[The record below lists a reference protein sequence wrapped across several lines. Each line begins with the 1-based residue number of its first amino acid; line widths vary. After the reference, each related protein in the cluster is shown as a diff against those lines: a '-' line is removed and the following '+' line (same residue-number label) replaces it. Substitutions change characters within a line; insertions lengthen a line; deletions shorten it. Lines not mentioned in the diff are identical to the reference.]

1 MNKKNPNPNNK
12 NTHKNPPP
20 QQTTQTHHTTIIVP
34 LLKMWIPG
42 YFIMMDWLKPALEHP
57 HSCLFPSPAL
67 PALWDG
73 GENEKSIR
81 ERAHRLTWGYFNKW
95 KKEEKEQ
102 VVQRRSLT
110 TSPTQTDAQPVSE
123 PQVHLKTAF
132 LPAPLLCPS
141 FHCQAGCDVVGR
153 YPFGQFRSA
162 LQVTSPQ

>member
-102 VVQRRSLT
+102 VVQRRLLHRLMPSQSL
-110 TSPTQTDAQPVSE
+110 SHRCIWGQPSSLL
-123 PQVHLKTAF
+123 PFSAPAF
-132 LPAPLLCPS
+132 IAK
-141 FHCQAGCDVVGR
+141 QDVMW
-153 YPFGQFRSA
+153 
-162 LQVTSPQ
+162 